1 MLFSTYQTRFKYSCN
16 LAVNTTKKPLG
27 VFSAFYG
34 FVINISLYTYT
45 VNFQPDLGDHPRDL
59 PSLLHQL
66 GLSKY
71 LKVFEEQDVDLQ
83 VFLSLTDN
91 DLKEIGIK

>member
-1 MLFSTYQTRFKYSCN
+1 MQNIFFMELASKFFSSQKDLF
-16 LAVNTTKKPLG
+16 
-27 VFSAFYG
+27 
-34 FVINISLYTYT
+34 
-45 VNFQPDLGDHPRDL
+45 PRDL
-59 PSLLHQL
+59 ASLLEQL

-71 LKVFEEQDVDLQ
+71 LPTFDEQDVDLQ

>member
-1 MLFSTYQTRFKYSCN
+1 M
-16 LAVNTTKKPLG
+16 
-27 VFSAFYG
+27 
-34 FVINISLYTYT
+34 
-45 VNFQPDLGDHPRDL
+45 FQPVATSAIGWLDQRDAPDPSPREPSPRDL
-59 PSLLHQL
+59 AQMLSDL

-71 LKVFEEQDVDLQ
+71 LDKFEEQDVDLQ

>member
-1 MLFSTYQTRFKYSCN
+1 MMLIFPSGRYVSILQKD
-16 LAVNTTKKPLG
+16 NT
-27 VFSAFYG
+27 
-34 FVINISLYTYT
+34 
-45 VNFQPDLGDHPRDL
+45 PRDL
-59 PSLLHQL
+59 ASLLEDL

-71 LKVFEEQDVDLQ
+71 LTTFDEQDVDLP

>member
-1 MLFSTYQTRFKYSCN
+1 
-16 LAVNTTKKPLG
+16 LAELV
-27 VFSAFYG
+27 
-34 FVINISLYTYT
+34 
-45 VNFQPDLGDHPRDL
+45 RDL
-59 PSLLHQL
+59 PCEGGQGQCDLGALLEQL

-71 LKVFEEQDVDLQ
+71 TALFAEQDVDLQ

>member
-1 MLFSTYQTRFKYSCN
+1 M
-16 LAVNTTKKPLG
+16 
-27 VFSAFYG
+27 YG
-34 FVINISLYTYT
+34 FPTEYVFF
-45 VNFQPDLGDHPRDL
+45 FQKDTPPDLPTML
-59 PSLLHQL
+59 EQL

-71 LKVFEEQDVDLQ
+71 LTTFEEQDVDLQ